1 VKRELEMT
9 KLFGRVERV
18 LAEILV
24 RAREQT
30 ERLLIGVSFAGELD
44 EDLVRATTRAGPRKR
59 QRQELA
65 KPCIGGKPL
74 QAVGQDVVR
83 KQRRPAFEPLFT
95 LDAVRGSCLEWDG
108 GCQMLYFGLALRS
121 SAI

>member
-1 VKRELEMT
+1 MT
-9 KLFGRVERV
+9 QLFGRVERV
-18 LAEILV
+18 LAKILV

-30 ERLLIGVSFAGELD
+30 ERLLIGVSFAGKLD
-44 EDLVRATTRAGPRKR
+44 EDLVRTAARAGPRER

-65 KPCIGGKPL
+65 KPCIGGKLL
-74 QAVGQDVVR
+74 QALGQDVVR
-83 KQRRPAFEPLFT
+83 EQRRSAFEPLFS
-95 LDAVRGSCLEWDG
+95 LDAILGGRLERDG